1 MRRSTWRK
9 HHKWFGLIFTFFM
22 LMFCVSGIVLNH
34 REAVSDVDVSR
45 KWLPSSYRFDRWNNG
60 LLRGSLRYAHADSI
74 FLYGSN
80 GIWMTD
86 SVMNTVL
93 DFNDGLPSGTDRR
106 NIRAVV
112 QTADKTLFAVS
123 PFALYK
129 RDGKKWEEI
138 CLPDRQEERLSDL
151 TLAGDTLVVT
161 GRSYLYISTF
171 PYHGFRKVEIKAP
184 ADYDGK
190 VSLFRTVW
198 LLHSGE
204 LFGTF
209 GKLLMDGVAV
219 VIIVLCISGV
229 LYWQLPG
236 VIRRLREKGRNVSAC
251 TSLLKESLNWH
262 DTVGR
267 YTFLLLMW
275 VAFTGW
281 CLRPPVLIALV
292 YGKVPPV
299 PGSMLDED
307 NAWNDRLRM
316 TRYDRECGDWLLSTS
331 EGFYSLSSLDAVP
344 VKEEKTP
351 PVSVMGLNVWQKDG
365 EGRWLAGSFSGMFVW
380 DRTDGKVLDFF
391 IGDEVHEVSGPPFG
405 KRAVS
410 GCISGISSVPFIVE
424 YEKGTDSVPMPEEF
438 SALPMSLWNLALEIH
453 TGRIYTL
460 LGKGTLV
467 YIFFAGLA
475 AMWCIYTGFVIRKK
489 KNFVRKE

>member
-22 LMFCVSGIVLNH
+22 LMFCISGIVLNH

-74 FLYGSN
+74 LLYGSN

-86 SVMNTVL
+86 SVMSTVL

-123 PFALYK
+123 PFALY
-129 RDGKKWEEI
+129 RRNGKKWEEI

-219 VIIVLCISGV
+219 VIIILCISGV
-229 LYWQLPG
+229 LYWLLPG
-236 VIRRLREKGRNVSAC
+236 VIRRLREKGRNVFAERI
-251 TSLLKESLNWH
+251 LK
-262 DTVGR
+262 
-267 YTFLLLMW
+267 
-275 VAFTGW
+275 
-281 CLRPPVLIALV
+281 
-292 YGKVPPV
+292 
-299 PGSMLDED
+299 
-307 NAWNDRLRM
+307 
-316 TRYDRECGDWLLSTS
+316 
-331 EGFYSLSSLDAVP
+331 
-344 VKEEKTP
+344 
-351 PVSVMGLNVWQKDG
+351 
-365 EGRWLAGSFSGMFVW
+365 LA
-380 DRTDGKVLDFF
+380 
-391 IGDEVHEVSGPPFG
+391 
-405 KRAVS
+405 
-410 GCISGISSVPFIVE
+410 
-424 YEKGTDSVPMPEEF
+424 
-438 SALPMSLWNLALEIH
+438 
-453 TGRIYTL
+453 
-460 LGKGTLV
+460 
-467 YIFFAGLA
+467 
-475 AMWCIYTGFVIRKK
+475 
-489 KNFVRKE
+489 